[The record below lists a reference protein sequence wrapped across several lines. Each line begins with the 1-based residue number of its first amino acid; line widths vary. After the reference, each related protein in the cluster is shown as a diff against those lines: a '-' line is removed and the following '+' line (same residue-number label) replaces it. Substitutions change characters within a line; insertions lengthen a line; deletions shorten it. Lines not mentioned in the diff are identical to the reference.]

1 MTGGRDR
8 KALIAAYKERKTA
21 AGIYAVRCEASGR
34 VWVGRTPN
42 LDTVGNRLR
51 FSLRSGTHPN
61 RALQAAWSARGD
73 DGFSIEPLERL
84 EADDEPAF
92 ARDRLL
98 KDRLA
103 HWRSRLDAPAV

>member
-21 AGIYAVRCEASGR
+21 AGIYAVRCVASGR
-34 VWVGRTPN
+34 VWVGRAPN
-42 LDTVGNRLR
+42 LDTVENRLR
-51 FSLRSGTHPN
+51 FSLRTGNHPN
-61 RALQAAWSARGD
+61 RTLQAAWSARGG

-84 EADDEPAF
+84 EDDAPAY
-92 ARDRLL
+92 ARDRRL

-103 HWRSRLDAPAV
+103 HWRCRLDAPAV